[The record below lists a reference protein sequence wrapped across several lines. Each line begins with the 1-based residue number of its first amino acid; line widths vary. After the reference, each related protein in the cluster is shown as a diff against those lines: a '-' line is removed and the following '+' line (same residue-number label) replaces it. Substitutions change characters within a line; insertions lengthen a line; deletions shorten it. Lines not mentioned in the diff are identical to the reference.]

1 MDPNKLKDLLTKGGK
16 KGGRFGVGLAAIA
29 AAAFGIQQS
38 FYTGNWLNTTT
49 TVVQVYSC
57 SQKSYATPYISNL
70 WWNAIY
76 LHHNDIILLFDQ

>member
-49 TVVQVYSC
+49 TC

-76 LHHNDIILLFDQ
+76 LHNDIILLFDQ